1 MTVNNTKDDG
11 RDYELKVFNG
21 EDRLHI
27 SKEQNETEND
37 AINSQISD
45 GKKCMVVNQTKDD
58 GSEMD
63 MEESNCENHQNTLK
77 NQNETANQSNE
88 GNNCMAVNQ
97 TTDDGGEMDTEES
110 DCANHQNS
118 LKNQKE
124 TVNQSNERDN
134 CMTLNQKTDDCS
146 EMELV
151 ESNDENPLHI
161 LKKQKETVNR
171 AINSQLSEGDNW
183 YLLDNRWY
191 TQWIKYVDLEDP
203 SALESSNP
211 GPIDNSGIIDQK
223 SGMLK
228 EHLLERNDY
237 QIINDDG
244 WIALKNCYGLMP
256 NQEPICR
263 KVVQHGLYMKE
274 KKLEVYLIELK
285 LCSFNDMDNIVL
297 KSFSK
302 VSTIA
307 DVLHEAKKLLHIPE
321 ETETRVWSKLMQNTY
336 EIITRMESTLQD
348 NTITSGQM
356 LVLELKSKNGE
367 WTRQTRN
374 RSFSGSSSTNTSDQV
389 SSYSSMSYE
398 QHRTTKPGLCG
409 LANIGNT
416 CFMNSAL
423 QCLSNTIPLTKY
435 FLSNTYK
442 HELNPNNP
450 LGMQGKIAETYAEL
464 IHHVWGSN
472 TYFTPRNFKMQVGR
486 FAPQFSGYQQQ
497 DSHELLAFLLDGL
510 HEDLNRVKQKPYIEL
525 QDDKGRPD
533 EICAEEAW
541 SNHTLRNS
549 SIIVDLFHGLF
560 KSTVKCPVCQK
571 KSMTFDPFCYLSLP
585 LPIKKERNLGIK
597 FVPLD
602 TSKTPLK
609 VKVTVPKLGNILD
622 LTSAV
627 GNLTSTDPNKLMVAD
642 VFGSKFHKIYEPNES
657 LSQITDRDDITIY
670 EVPFN
675 LSNSKNENI
684 LFLPV
689 YLRHTREISYSYT
702 YGYSNPLLFGTPIL
716 VSVPK
721 DISNAKD
728 LYQII
733 LRGMRRYVKVPV
745 NVEHTPISSEE
756 DFASNKEPDS
766 IEQISPGIEPSP
778 NNIVDDEMLSV
789 PVFPVSSC
797 TEDMSDDQ
805 CDEPKIKRDFVE
817 KELAKD
823 NQKNKEKMS
832 EDVTPD
838 FLFQICV
845 VNMVGSQNIMS
856 LNYNDDKPVNLNTHS
871 YLAIDC
877 SPQFKKY
884 YSEKLAQETEEHDS
898 WNAVCPPKKT
908 VNLNDCLDLF
918 LQEEKLGEDDPW
930 YCPQCKEHRQAFK
943 KFDLWT
949 LPKVL
954 VIHLKRFSY
963 NRYWRD
969 KIDALVDFP
978 VKQLDLT
985 NYVINKNHP
994 RAVYDLHA
1002 VSNHFGGLGGGHYT
1016 AYGVNRYD
1024 GQWYYFDDASVTSA
1038 NTESVV
1044 SKAAYVLFYTRRDD
1058 PDTEIM
1064 NTSELLTE
1072 DISD

>member
-11 RDYELKVFNG
+11 RDFELKEFNG
-21 EDRLHI
+21 EDHQNI
-27 SKEQNETEND
+27 SKEQKETEND
-37 AINSQISD
+37 AIDSQVSD
-45 GKKCMVVNQTKDD
+45 GKK
-58 GSEMD
+58 
-63 MEESNCENHQNTLK
+63 
-77 NQNETANQSNE
+77 
-88 GNNCMAVNQ
+88 CMAVNQ
-97 TTDDGGEMDTEES
+97 TTEDGSEMDTKES
-110 DCANHQNS
+110 NCENHEDTLN
-118 LKNQKE
+118 NQKE
-124 TVNQSNERDN
+124 TVNQSNEENNCIVVNQTTDDGSEMDMEMESNFENHQDTLNNQKETVNQSNEENN
-134 CMTLNQKTDDCS
+134 CMTLNQKTNDCS
-146 EMELV
+146 EMELD
-151 ESNDENPLHI
+151 ESNDENLLHV
-161 LKKQKETVNR
+161 LKKHKEIVNR

-223 SGMLK
+223 SGRLK

-237 QIINDDG
+237 QIINEDG

-307 DVLHEAKKLLHIPE
+307 DVLREAKKLLHIPE
-321 ETETRVWSKLMQNTY
+321 ETETRVWNKLMHNTY

-348 NTITSGQM
+348 STITSGQM

-423 QCLSNTIPLTKY
+423 QCLSNTTPLTKY

-464 IHHVWGSN
+464 LHHVWGSN

-597 FVPLD
+597 FIPLD

-609 VKVTVPKLGNILD
+609 VKAIVPKLGNILD

-684 LFLPV
+684 LIIPV

-702 YGYSNPLLFGTPIL
+702 SYGYSNHLLFGTPIL

-721 DISNAKD
+721 NICNAKD

-733 LRGMRRYVKVPV
+733 LRAMRRYVKVPV

-756 DFASNKEPDS
+756 DFASNKDSDS

-778 NNIVDDEMLSV
+778 NSTVDDES
-789 PVFPVSSC
+789 

-805 CDEPKIKRDFVE
+805 CNESKIKRDFLE

-823 NQKNKEKMS
+823 NQKNKEKMMS
-832 EDVTPD
+832 EDVIPD

-845 VNMVGSQNIMS
+845 VNMAGSQNIMQ
-856 LNYNDDKPVNLNTHS
+856 LNYNDDNPVNLNSHS

-978 VKQLDLT
+978 INQLDLT

-1016 AYGVNRYD
+1016 AYGVNCYD

-1058 PDTEIM
+1058 PEKM
-1064 NTSELLTE
+1064 NSSELLTE